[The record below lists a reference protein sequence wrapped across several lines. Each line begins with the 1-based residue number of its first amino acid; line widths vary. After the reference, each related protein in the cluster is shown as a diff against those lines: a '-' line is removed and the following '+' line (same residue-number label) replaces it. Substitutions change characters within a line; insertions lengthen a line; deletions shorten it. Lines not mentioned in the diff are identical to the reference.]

1 MGTQGSHE
9 DPALSPWPLL
19 ARCLTVG
26 SHSLLQLCLNEFIA
40 GCIPFLYAGS
50 GVAGPSRDREWQINE
65 VVEQTDGS
73 LEIHL
78 ASTRVLPVC
87 PGWRKAE
94 SRQQE

>member
-1 MGTQGSHE
+1 M
-9 DPALSPWPLL
+9 
-19 ARCLTVG
+19 
-26 SHSLLQLCLNEFIA
+26 
-40 GCIPFLYAGS
+40 
-50 GVAGPSRDREWQINE
+50 AGPSQGREWRMNE

-94 SRQQE
+94 KMALAMV